1 MAGLLPVITA
11 IFACILLSGCSIQD
25 ETGGDPPEL
34 YRKAGLL
41 ARSGEY
47 DKALALYD
55 KALAS
60 DTAGGLSAQAVLELD
75 RKRHLE
81 GLIGNYDEAM
91 RTTRFLER
99 HAGNLLPDSLRSFMI
114 EEKAMWLS
122 ELGDFRGAA
131 EALSAIDN
139 PDEEKRFAL
148 AAFWLRLGDSDR
160 AKEIYEESVS
170 HESDPVAK
178 IRGLSGLLACSMHS
192 RPAGS
197 REAHDLAMQIA
208 SFSGKVLSMEGD
220 FSRRIQAL
228 REAAGSLQLLEKHR
242 GNASYLLFRA
252 LALAERSKNPFLL
265 QLLRFESNTAVVQKP
280 VPYRETGDYFAANN
294 MQFAEAAALF
304 RLGTSQNDL
313 NPSERVDALRRG
325 FMLYQNC
332 QPRYPGAEMAQLE
345 RYAERVLSG
354 ILIRQARIF
363 ELYDALQQY
372 EMLALQR
379 SLSDR
384 SDQLNLGEGH
394 ESLERELSLLQR
406 DIAGLLQRKADI
418 FIKGRGYELNRPA
431 EAALQAKRGRL
442 FELLGEVKKINP
454 SAASVLQMT
463 PVTLQTL
470 QRVLKSGQLI
480 IRPVPADSF
489 FAVMTIGTREFGIAG
504 TPVPYDSL
512 YHPDSGLRRL
522 YKRIAS
528 LSGSGIEPLLRDR
541 DYLRFSAALADPV
554 RSVSGRYDHLIV
566 AADPAV
572 PFQLFCSGRTG
583 ADEKKISMTSSF
595 REIVHAGLHADI
607 IKDGS
612 PVRFFAADRLADAR
626 THLLFNPGHRV
637 YLLWKPFG
645 DAELAIFRGRL
656 KLAHER
662 ERSSSSALSGL
673 YGGDNATWWF
683 ISAYGSD

>member
-1 MAGLLPVITA
+1 M
-11 IFACILLSGCSIQD
+11 
-25 ETGGDPPEL
+25 PEL

-41 ARSGEY
+41 ARNGEY
-47 DKALALYD
+47 DKALKLYD

-60 DTAGGLSAQAVLELD
+60 DTVRGLSAEAVVQLD

-81 GLIGNYDEAM
+81 GLIGIYDEAM
-91 RTTRFLER
+91 RTTRFLEL
-99 HAGNLLPDSLRSFMI
+99 HAGNLLPDSLRSLMI

-139 PDEEKRFAL
+139 PDEEILFDRAAL
-148 AAFWLRLGDSDR
+148 SLRLGDPDT
-160 AKEIYEESVS
+160 AEEIYRKSAS
-170 HESDPVAK
+170 DESDPVAK
-178 IRGLSGLLACSMHS
+178 IRGLSGLLACSMHR

-220 FSRRIQAL
+220 FSRRIHAL
-228 REAAGSLQLLEKHR
+228 RAAAVSLQLLEKHR
-242 GNASYLLFRA
+242 RNASYLLFRT

-265 QLLRFESNTAVVQKP
+265 QLLRFESNTAVVQKS
-280 VPYRETGDYFAANN
+280 VPYRETGDYFAAKN
-294 MQFAEAAALF
+294 MQFAEAAALL
-304 RLGTSQNDL
+304 RLGTSGNDL
-313 NPSERVDALRRG
+313 DPSERIDALRRG
-325 FMLYQNC
+325 LKLYQNYH
-332 QPRYPGAEMAQLE
+332 PRYTGAEMAQLE
-345 RYAERVLSG
+345 RQAERVLSG

-384 SDQLNLGEGH
+384 SDQMKLGEGH
-394 ESLERELSLLQR
+394 ESLEREVRLLQR

-418 FIKGRGYELNRPA
+418 FIKGRGYELNRAA

-442 FELLGEVKKINP
+442 FELLGEVKTINP
-454 SAASVLQMT
+454 AVASVLQMT

-489 FAVMTIGTREFGIAG
+489 FAVMTIGAREFGIAG

-512 YHPDSGLRRL
+512 SRSDSGLRRL

-528 LSGSGIEPLLRDR
+528 LSRI
-541 DYLRFSAALADPV
+541 
-554 RSVSGRYDHLIV
+554 
-566 AADPAV
+566 
-572 PFQLFCSGRTG
+572 
-583 ADEKKISMTSSF
+583 
-595 REIVHAGLHADI
+595 
-607 IKDGS
+607 
-612 PVRFFAADRLADAR
+612 RL
-626 THLLFNPGHRV
+626 
-637 YLLWKPFG
+637 
-645 DAELAIFRGRL
+645 
-656 KLAHER
+656 
-662 ERSSSSALSGL
+662 
-673 YGGDNATWWF
+673 
-683 ISAYGSD
+683 